1 MTDLTKHVVEFR
13 IGNRRPIILEQG
25 AGTDERKGL
34 DAREGAVAESVHLP
48 VKSRFALHDLKLSGS
63 SSPMAQ
69 QCDICGKKP
78 QAGNRISHAHNVT
91 KRRWNVNLRPV
102 HAKVNGQGKRIRV
115 CTSCLRSGKVVKA

>member
-1 MTDLTKHVVEFR
+1 
-13 IGNRRPIILEQG
+13 
-25 AGTDERKGL
+25 
-34 DAREGAVAESVHLP
+34 
-48 VKSRFALHDLKLSGS
+48 
-63 SSPMAQ
+63 MAQ

-115 CTSCLRSGKVVKA
+115 CASCLRRGKVAKA